1 MNIRENKRLSM
12 SFRAKRALVRTSLLA
27 LGAAFETVSKR
38 SAELKA
44 EIEDLEDGYVFSI
57 GVLPDGPAISLKKEG
72 NRIRYLG
79 RGYRDPNVK
88 ILFKNMDAAVRVC
101 VGIIG
106 THTAAAQ
113 HLTLVHGNI
122 GEAVKA
128 SRAMSMVQTYLYP
141 RFILTRTRKRR
152 PKLTPAQLLL
162 KVWVMATL
170 AFAMLASAGR

>member
-1 MNIRENKRLSM
+1 M
-12 SFRAKRALVRTSLLA
+12 SYRAKRAIVSTSLLA

-44 EIEDLEDGYVFSI
+44 EIADLEDGYVFSI

-72 NRIRYLG
+72 NRIRHLG
-79 RGYRDPNVK
+79 KGYRAPNVK

-101 VGIIG
+101 VGMIG

-113 HLTLVHGNI
+113 HRTVVHGNI
-122 GEAVKA
+122 GEAVTV
-128 SRAMSMVQTYLYP
+128 SRAMSIVQTYLYP
-141 RFILTRTRKRR
+141 RVILTRTRKRR

-170 AFAMLASAGR
+170 AFGMLANAGK